1 MLLQKVA
8 TRCQHFFDANTAYSG
23 KQPQCKSWLG
33 LYSRLQCTRSNAPK
47 AWVSLLFFF
56 VSLMFSFA
64 WSNTDI
70 WWCICRMCTQCFT
83 FAHTHTYIYINRSA
97 NFFLI
102 EVITECWVDLP
113 WYTCVLVNYVF
124 YTNCLYLLIP
134 TSLFIPSLY
143 LSPCIMIILLCSFV
157 SLFLFGPLLL
167 GINF

>member
-33 LYSRLQCTRSNAPK
+33 LYIRLQCTRSNAPK

-56 VSLMFSFA
+56 LSV
-64 WSNTDI
+64 
-70 WWCICRMCTQCFT
+70 WCLVLPGVTLIYGGVYVVCVHNVLHL
-83 FAHTHTYIYINRSA
+83 HTHIYIYRSA